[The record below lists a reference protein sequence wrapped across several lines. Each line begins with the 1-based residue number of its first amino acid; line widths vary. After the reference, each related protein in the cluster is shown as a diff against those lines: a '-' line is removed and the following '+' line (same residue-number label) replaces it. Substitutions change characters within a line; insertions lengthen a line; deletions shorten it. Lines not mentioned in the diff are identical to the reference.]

1 MKRWLSALLL
11 MVMLAQALPMSAMA
25 SVGRVLSDEELDRA
39 YALTGL
45 GKGDGLYHNGMA
57 LNESMNG
64 MQLVGWLEERLEEK
78 LHNIDDV
85 LARARFRLAELEE
98 KYPTLYPLFGYAA
111 CGNQASSHATI
122 SSAAFRSSGLS
133 MMLPGTFASPA
144 TCAL

>member
-64 MQLVGWLEERLEEK
+64 MQLVG
-78 LHNIDDV
+78 
-85 LARARFRLAELEE
+85 LAGGAPGGEAAQYRRCARQGQVPPCGAGGEIPDPLRGV
-98 KYPTLYPLFGYAA
+98 YPKPL
-111 CGNQASSHATI
+111 
-122 SSAAFRSSGLS
+122 L
-133 MMLPGTFASPA
+133 
-144 TCAL
+144 